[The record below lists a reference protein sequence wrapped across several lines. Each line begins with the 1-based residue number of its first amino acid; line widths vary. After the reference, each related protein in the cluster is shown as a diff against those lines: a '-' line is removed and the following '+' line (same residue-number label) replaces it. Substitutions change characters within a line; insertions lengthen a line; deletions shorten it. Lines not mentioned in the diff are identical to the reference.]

1 MTDPP
6 SYSQEPGP
14 PGPAGPQGE
23 SFYIFHMG
31 AEVGPYPYLQM
42 QQMAVAAQLK
52 PDAQVRRAS
61 GGQWFPAREVPGVF
75 SDKEWVVA
83 LLLSGLLGQLGIDRF
98 YLGQVGLGIVKLI
111 TCGGLGIWWIID
123 FILIALRKLPDNDG
137 RPLR

>member
-1 MTDPP
+1 
-6 SYSQEPGP
+6 
-14 PGPAGPQGE
+14 
-23 SFYIFHMG
+23 MG
-31 AEVGPYPYLQM
+31 GEVGPYPYLQM
-42 QQMAVAAQLK
+42 TQMATAGQLK
-52 PDAQVRRAS
+52 SDVQVRRAS
-61 GGQWFPAREVPGVF
+61 GGQWFPARDIPGVF

-98 YLGQVGLGIVKLI
+98 YLGEVGLGIVKLL